1 MGWQVMGTGKK
12 KTLTLPLP
20 LNANAAWSSWIQTKR
35 VLLTFL
41 PRIREAVSPVNI
53 ALFSLLNLD
62 TPGVHEEE
70 EEEEGEEEEEVG
82 IEDEDQG
89 CAEDK
94 GIKMPKVMF
103 PPADVV

>member
-1 MGWQVMGTGKK
+1 MGWQAMGMGKK
-12 KTLTLPLP
+12 KTLTFPLP
-20 LNANAAWSSWIQTKR
+20 LNANAAWPSWTQMKR

-70 EEEEGEEEEEVG
+70 EEEEEEVG
-82 IEDEDQG
+82 IEDEDQERED

-94 GIKMPKVMF
+94 GIKMPKVMYS
-103 PPADVV
+103 AC